1 MVGDGAESAA
11 MTQQEHNVD
20 GIEVLVEGQG
30 PRTLVMIHGWPDTH
44 RLWDAQVAHLKH
56 SCRCVRF
63 TLPGFERGRPARRVA
78 LDEMVALFLRIV
90 DSVSPDQPVTLVL
103 HDWGSVFG
111 YQFAARHPQRVERIV
126 SVDIGDVGSAVYLK
140 SLPAKAKMMIFMYQI
155 WLAAAWV
162 FGGALG
168 DRMTRTMARALR
180 CRADPALIGW
190 RMNYPY
196 YLQWTGGYRA
206 SARFEP
212 HCPVLFIYGRRKPFM
227 FHSPHWAAKVAALP
241 GGAVREFRTG
251 HWVMVE
257 QPEAFNACVA
267 EWLQQGALSAG

>member
-1 MVGDGAESAA
+1 
-11 MTQQEHNVD
+11 MTQQQHNVD
-20 GIEVLVEGQG
+20 GVEVLVDGQG

-44 RLWDAQVAHLKH
+44 RLWDAQVAHLQDRY
-56 SCRCVRF
+56 RCVRF
-63 TLPGFERGRPARRVA
+63 TLPGFELGRPARCVP

-90 DSVSPDQPVTLVL
+90 DSVSPGQPVTLVL
-103 HDWGSVFG
+103 HDWGAVFG

-126 SVDIGDVGSAVYLK
+126 GVDIGDTGSAVYLQ
-140 SLPAKAKMMIFMYQI
+140 SLPGKAKMMIFMYQI

-162 FGGALG
+162 VGGGLG
-168 DRMTRTMARALR
+168 NWMTRAMARALR

-190 RMNYPY
+190 HMNYPY
-196 YLQWTGGYRA
+196 FLQWTGGYRVRT
-206 SARFEP
+206 RFEP

-227 FHSPHWAAKVAALP
+227 FHSPHWAATVAALP

-257 QPEAFNACVA
+257 QPEAFNRCVGD
-267 EWLQQGALSAG
+267 WLDGRPDGQ